1 MKAFARLYTQLDE
14 TTSTNAKLAAMQAYF
29 NSAAP
34 ADAAWAVY
42 FLSGHKPRQVVPTR
56 KLLLWAAET
65 TRVPEWL
72 AAESLDAVGDLA
84 ETVTLLLPDAQH
96 GDAGPLHVWVEQ
108 KLLPLRDM
116 AEAEQ
121 RLALEQA
128 WHALDTPQRLVW
140 NKLIAGSFRVGV
152 SQQLVMRALAAVSGL
167 DIKIIA
173 HRLMGAWTPSAA
185 FFEALIAKADSSIAQ
200 SQPYPFFLC
209 YALDQPVETL
219 GSIDDWL
226 VEWKWDG
233 IRAQLVRRAAE
244 SFLWSRG
251 EELIGERFPEIIES
265 AAALPDGVV
274 IDGEILS
281 WANGK
286 VLPFARLQ
294 RRIGRKKLTR
304 ALLEETPAVLMAY
317 DLLENEGQDIRN
329 QPFCERRAQLEQLLR
344 RLPASGAI
352 VLSPLVEADDWPAL
366 ARLREQSRQRQV
378 EGFVLKQ
385 RQSTYGAGRRR
396 GPWWKWK
403 IDPYSIDAVLIYAQ
417 SGHGRR
423 ASIYTDYTFGIWRD
437 GALVPFAKA
446 YSGLSDEEIREVDRF
461 VRANTIER
469 FGPVRAVKPE
479 LVFELAFEAIQRSTR
494 HKSGI
499 AVRFPRI
506 ARWRRDK
513 TPLDADSLTTIE
525 ALLDQH
531 AAHALS

>member
-1 MKAFARLYTQLDE
+1 MKDSAQLYVQLDD

-29 NSAAP
+29 SRAKP

-56 KLLLWAAET
+56 KLLLWAAESALI
-65 TRVPEWL
+65 PEWL

-84 ETVTLLLPDAQH
+84 ETVSLLIPAPEYSDDA
-96 GDAGPLHVWVEQ
+96 PLHIWVEQ
-108 KLLPLRDM
+108 RLLPLREM
-116 AEAEQ
+116 PENEQ
-121 RLALEQA
+121 REALQLAWRE
-128 WHALDTPQRLVW
+128 LDAAQRLVW

-167 DIKIIA
+167 DIKVVA
-173 HRLMGAWTPSAA
+173 HRLMGTWTPSAA
-185 FFEALIAKADSSIAQ
+185 FFESLIAATDADIAQ

-209 YALDQPVETL
+209 YALDQPVEAL
-219 GSIDDWL
+219 GPIEDWL
-226 VEWKWDG
+226 AEWKWDG
-233 IRAQLVRRAAE
+233 IRAQLVRRAGE
-244 SFLWSRG
+244 SFIWSRG
-251 EELIGERFPEIIES
+251 EELVGERFPEIVAS
-265 AAALPDGVV
+265 AAALPDGTV
-274 IDGEILS
+274 IDGEILC
-281 WANGK
+281 WAEGR
-286 VLPFARLQ
+286 VLPFAKLQ

-317 DLLENEGQDIRN
+317 DLLEFAGADIRE
-329 QPFCERRAQLEQLLR
+329 QPLIRRREQLERLLADF
-344 RLPASGAI
+344 PASGAI
-352 VLSPLVEADDWPAL
+352 TLSPLVAARDWQAL
-366 ARLREQSRQRQV
+366 ARLREASRQHQV
-378 EGFVLKQ
+378 EGFVLKH
-385 RQSTYGAGRRR
+385 RDSTYGAGRRR

-423 ASIYTDYTFGIWRD
+423 ASLYTDYTFGIWRD
-437 GALVPFAKA
+437 GELVSFAKA
-446 YSGLSDEEIREVDRF
+446 YSGLSDAEIREVDHF

-479 LVFELAFEAIQRSTR
+479 LVFELAFESIQRSTR

-513 TPLDADSLTTIE
+513 TPAEADSLGAIE
-525 ALLDQH
+525 ALLDAH
-531 AAHALS
+531 TAHAVS